1 MPSIIEISDLTDP
14 RLDLFARLT
23 LPHKTRAEKKF
34 IAELEAEDDAF
45 KHRNAKKLD
54 RREQ

>member
-45 KHRNAKKLD
+45 RDRNPKNLD
-54 RREQ
+54 YRK